1 MADLRGEGFIYGLK
15 GLKKGAEGIK
25 KGIDWFRSLGKEAEK
40 AKAVASKVKLA
51 PRQRLQ
57 VKMQQAA
64 KEPTAEEIAQMQH
77 QQRVNARISKN
88 AGGNK
93 GLEHNLRLKQKY
105 AEQKFGKEFQDKL
118 IREHNFTPEGAASI
132 TRESQLNM
140 FNKYLKSSGRTPVNL
155 TRAEAEAIN
164 KEVESTLRKD
174 RIQNIE
180 NVRKLAE
187 RYNRMYPELSNKRA
201 AYIASGIAGGIGG
214 IGVVGGT
221 IYNALTSGVPEQS
234 KQPQSKYRYT
244 SNNGWQKLNQ
254 ETGQYEN
261 QQQGFGIDRYGNTN
275 YYDGTNWLTPD
286 QYVQGSNGYIYDN
299 QTGQIIGM
307 ADDTME
313 ARSNGYDNVFDY
325 RAAKAGY
332 NNPEDIKQLQKELGI
347 NADGKWGKQTQ
358 DAFDRAIKNWAY
370 QYDPNSLFS
379 IYQRKTQFG
388 Y

>member
-1 MADLRGEGFIYGLK
+1 MADVREEGFAIGLK
-15 GLKKGAEGIK
+15 GVKNFFNWLG
-25 KGIDWFRSLGKEAEK
+25 SLSKNAGKVEK
-40 AKAVASKVKLA
+40 TVSKVKLA

-57 VKMQQAA
+57 VKMQQVA

-118 IREHNFTPEGAASI
+118 IREHNFTPERAASVA
-132 TRESQLNM
+132 RESQLNS
-140 FNKYLKSSGRTPVNL
+140 FNKYLESSGRTPVNL

-174 RIQNIE
+174 RIQNIK
-180 NVRKLAE
+180 NVEKLAE
-187 RYNRMYPELSNKRA
+187 RYNRMYPEFSPKGA
-201 AYIASGIAGGIGG
+201 AYIAGGIGG
-214 IGVVGGT
+214 TGLLGGMV
-221 IYNALTSGVPEQS
+221 YNALTSGVPEQS

-261 QQQGFGIDRYGNTN
+261 QQREFGIDRYGNTN

-313 ARSNGYDNVFDY
+313 ARSNGYDSVFDY

-347 NADGKWGKQTQ
+347 NVDGKWGKQTQ

>member
-1 MADLRGEGFIYGLK
+1 MANGKEEGLVYFLK
-15 GLKKGAEGIK
+15 GIK
-25 KGIDWFRSLGKEAEK
+25 KGVDWINSLSKNAGKVEK
-40 AKAVASKVKLA
+40 TVSKVKLA

-88 AGGNK
+88 AGDNK

-118 IREHNFTPEGAASI
+118 IREHNFTPERAASVA
-132 TRESQLNM
+132 RESQLNS

-155 TRAEAEAIN
+155 TRAEAKAIN

-174 RIQNIE
+174 RIRNIE
-180 NVRKLAE
+180 NIEKLAE
-187 RYNRMYPELSNKRA
+187 RYNRMYPEFSPKGA
-201 AYIASGIAGGIGG
+201 AYIAGGIGG
-214 IGVVGGT
+214 TGLLGGMV
-221 IYNALTSGVPEQS
+221 YNALTSGVPEQS

-261 QQQGFGIDRYGNTN
+261 QQREFGIDRYGNTN

-299 QTGQIIGM
+299 QTGQIIGT

-313 ARSNGYDNVFDY
+313 ARSNGYDSVFDY

-347 NADGKWGKQTQ
+347 NVDGKWGKQTQ
-358 DAFDRAIKNWAY
+358 DAFDRAIKNWSY

-379 IYQRKTQFG
+379 IYQRKMQFG

>member
-1 MADLRGEGFIYGLK
+1 MADVKEEGFAIGLK
-15 GLKKGAEGIK
+15 GVKNFFNWLG
-25 KGIDWFRSLGKEAEK
+25 SLSKNAGKVEK
-40 AKAVASKVKLA
+40 TVSKVKLA

-88 AGGNK
+88 AGDNK

-105 AEQKFGKEFQDKL
+105 VEQKFGKEFQDKL
-118 IREHNFTPEGAASI
+118 IREHNFTPEEAASI
-132 TRESQLNM
+132 ARESQLNA

-155 TRAEAEAIN
+155 TRAEAKAIN

-174 RIQNIE
+174 RIQNVE
-180 NVRKLAE
+180 NVKKLTE
-187 RYNRMYPELSNKRA
+187 RYNRMYPEFSPKGA
-201 AYIASGIAGGIGG
+201 AYIAGGIGG
-214 IGVVGGT
+214 TGLLGGMV
-221 IYNALTSGVPEQS
+221 YNALTSGVPEQS

-261 QQQGFGIDRYGNTN
+261 QQREFGIDRYGNTN

-286 QYVQGSNGYIYDN
+286 QYIQGSNGYIYDN

-313 ARSNGYDNVFDY
+313 ARSNGYDSVFDY

-358 DAFDRAIKNWAY
+358 DAFDRAIKNWSY

-379 IYQRKTQFG
+379 IYQRKMQFG

>member
-1 MADLRGEGFIYGLK
+1 MADVKEEGFIYGLK
-15 GLKKGAEGIK
+15 GLRQGAEGVK
-25 KGIDWFRSLGKEAEK
+25 NFFNWLGSLSKNAGKVEK
-40 AKAVASKVKLA
+40 TVSKVKLA

-105 AEQKFGKEFQDKL
+105 VEQKFGKEFQDKL
-118 IREHNFTPEGAASI
+118 IREHNFTPEAAEQSA
-132 TRESQLNM
+132 RESQLNA

-155 TRAEAEAIN
+155 TRAEAKAIN

-180 NVRKLAE
+180 NVKKLEE
-187 RYNRMYPELSNKRA
+187 RYNRMYPEFSPKGA
-201 AYIASGIAGGIGG
+201 AYIAGGIGG
-214 IGVVGGT
+214 TGLLGGMV
-221 IYNALTSGVPEQS
+221 YNALTSGVPEQS

-261 QQQGFGIDRYGNTN
+261 QQREFGIDRNGNTN

-286 QYVQGSNGYIYDN
+286 QYTQGSNGYIYDN

-313 ARSNGYDNVFDY
+313 ARSNGYDSVFDY

-358 DAFDRAIKNWAY
+358 NAFDRAIKNWSY

-379 IYQRKTQFG
+379 IYQRKMQFG

>member
-1 MADLRGEGFIYGLK
+1 MADVREEGFAIGLK
-15 GLKKGAEGIK
+15 GVKNFFNWLG
-25 KGIDWFRSLGKEAEK
+25 SLSKNAGKVEK
-40 AKAVASKVKLA
+40 TVSKVKLA

-57 VKMQQAA
+57 VKMQQVA

-118 IREHNFTPEGAASI
+118 IREHNFTPERAASVA
-132 TRESQLNM
+132 RESQLNS
-140 FNKYLKSSGRTPVNL
+140 FNKYLESSGRTPVNL

-174 RIQNIE
+174 RIQNIK
-180 NVRKLAE
+180 NVEKLAE
-187 RYNRMYPELSNKRA
+187 RYNRMYPKSSPKGA
-201 AYIASGIAGGIGG
+201 AYIAGGIGSAG
-214 IGVVGGT
+214 IVGGT
-221 IYNALTSGVPEQS
+221 VYNALTSGVPEQS

-261 QQQGFGIDRYGNTN
+261 QQREFGIDRYGNTN

-313 ARSNGYDNVFDY
+313 ARSNGYDSVFDY

>member
-1 MADLRGEGFIYGLK
+1 MANGKEEGLVYFLK
-15 GLKKGAEGIK
+15 GIK
-25 KGIDWFRSLGKEAEK
+25 KGVDWINSLSKNAGKVEK
-40 AKAVASKVKLA
+40 TVSKVKLA

-88 AGGNK
+88 AGDNK

-105 AEQKFGKEFQDKL
+105 VEQKFGKEFQDKL
-118 IREHNFTPEGAASI
+118 IREHNFTPEEAASMA
-132 TRESQLNM
+132 RESQLNA

-155 TRAEAEAIN
+155 TRAEAKAIN

-174 RIQNIE
+174 RIQNVE
-180 NVRKLAE
+180 NVKKLAE
-187 RYNRMYPELSNKRA
+187 RYNRMYPEFSPKGA
-201 AYIASGIAGGIGG
+201 AYIAGGIGG
-214 IGVVGGT
+214 IGLLGGT
-221 IYNALTSGVPEQS
+221 VYNALTSGVPEQS

-261 QQQGFGIDRYGNTN
+261 QQREFGIDRYGNTN

-286 QYVQGSNGYIYDN
+286 QYTQGSNGYIYDN

-313 ARSNGYDNVFDY
+313 ARSNGYDSVFDY

-358 DAFDRAIKNWAY
+358 DAFDRAIKNWSY

-379 IYQRKTQFG
+379 IYQRKMQFG

>member
-1 MADLRGEGFIYGLK
+1 MADVREEGFAIGLK
-15 GLKKGAEGIK
+15 GVKNFFNWLG
-25 KGIDWFRSLGKEAEK
+25 SLSKNAGKVEK
-40 AKAVASKVKLA
+40 TVSKVKLA

-57 VKMQQAA
+57 VKMQQVA

-118 IREHNFTPEGAASI
+118 IREHNFTPERAASVA
-132 TRESQLNM
+132 RESQLNS
-140 FNKYLKSSGRTPVNL
+140 FNKYLESSGRTPVNL

-174 RIQNIE
+174 RIQNIK
-180 NVRKLAE
+180 NVEKLAE
-187 RYNRMYPELSNKRA
+187 RYNRMYPEFSPKGA
-201 AYIASGIAGGIGG
+201 AYIAGGIGSAG
-214 IGVVGGT
+214 IVGGT
-221 IYNALTSGVPEQS
+221 VYNALTSGVPEQS

-261 QQQGFGIDRYGNTN
+261 QQREFGIDRYGNTN

-313 ARSNGYDNVFDY
+313 ARSNGYDSVFDY

-347 NADGKWGKQTQ
+347 NVDGKWGKQTQ

>member
-1 MADLRGEGFIYGLK
+1 MGKLKQKAFDYGLK
-15 GLKKGAEGIK
+15 GARTFADWIRSLSKGAE
-25 KGIDWFRSLGKEAEK
+25 EAEK
-40 AKAVASKVKLA
+40 VEKTVSKVKLA

-88 AGGNK
+88 AGDNK

-105 AEQKFGKEFQDKL
+105 AEQKYGKEFQDKL
-118 IREHNFTPEGAASI
+118 IREHNFTPERAASVA
-132 TRESQLNM
+132 RESQLNA

-174 RIQNIE
+174 RIRNIE
-180 NVRKLAE
+180 NVKKLAE
-187 RYNRMYPELSNKRA
+187 RYNRMYPEFSPKGA
-201 AYIASGIAGGIGG
+201 AYIAGGIGG
-214 IGVVGGT
+214 AGLLGGT
-221 IYNALTSGVPEQS
+221 VYNALTSGVPEQS

-261 QQQGFGIDRYGNTN
+261 QQREFGIDRNGNTN

-286 QYVQGSNGYIYDN
+286 QYIQGSNGYIYDN

-313 ARSNGYDNVFDY
+313 ARSNGYDSVFDY

-332 NNPEDIKQLQKELGI
+332 NSPEEIKQLQKELGI

-358 DAFDRAIKNWAY
+358 DAFDRAIKNWSY

-379 IYQRKTQFG
+379 IYQRKMQYG

>member
-1 MADLRGEGFIYGLK
+1 MASGKEEGLAYLLK
-15 GLKKGAEGIK
+15 GIK
-25 KGIDWFRSLGKEAEK
+25 KGVDLISSFGKNAGKVEK
-40 AKAVASKVKLA
+40 TVSKVKLA

-118 IREHNFTPEGAASI
+118 IREHNFTPEAAEQSA
-132 TRESQLNM
+132 RESQLNA

-174 RIQNIE
+174 RIQNVE
-180 NVRKLAE
+180 NVKKLAE
-187 RYNRMYPELSNKRA
+187 RYNRMYPEFSPKGA
-201 AYIASGIAGGIGG
+201 AYIVGGIGG
-214 IGVVGGT
+214 TGLLGGMV
-221 IYNALTSGVPEQS
+221 YNALTSGVPEQS

-261 QQQGFGIDRYGNTN
+261 QQREFGIDRYGNTN

-299 QTGQIIGM
+299 QTGQIIGT

-313 ARSNGYDNVFDY
+313 AYNNGYDNVFDY

-332 NNPEDIKQLQKELGI
+332 NSPEAVKQLQKELGI
-347 NADGKWGKQTQ
+347 NVDGKWGKQTQ

>member
-1 MADLRGEGFIYGLK
+1 MADVRGEGFVIGLK
-15 GLKKGAEGIK
+15 GIKKGSEGIK
-25 KGIDWFRSLGKEAEK
+25 KAIDWISSLSKGAEEAEK
-40 AKAVASKVKLA
+40 VGKTVSKVKLA

-88 AGGNK
+88 AGDNK

-118 IREHNFTPEGAASI
+118 IREHNFTPERAASVA
-132 TRESQLNM
+132 RESQLNA

-155 TRAEAEAIN
+155 TRAEAKAIN

-187 RYNRMYPELSNKRA
+187 RYNKMYPEFSPKGA
-201 AYIASGIAGGIGG
+201 AYIAGGIGG
-214 IGVVGGT
+214 IGLLGGT
-221 IYNALTSGVPEQS
+221 VYNALTSGVPEQS

-261 QQQGFGIDRYGNTN
+261 QQREFGIDRYGNTN

-313 ARSNGYDNVFDY
+313 ARSNGYDSVFDY

-332 NNPEDIKQLQKELGI
+332 NSPEEIKQLQKELGI
-347 NADGKWGKQTQ
+347 NVDGKWGKQTQ

>member
-1 MADLRGEGFIYGLK
+1 MADVKGEGLALSLK
-15 GLKKGAEGIK
+15 GIK
-25 KGIDWFRSLGKEAEK
+25 KGSEVVKNFFDWLGSLSKNAGKVEK
-40 AKAVASKVKLA
+40 TVSKVKLA

-88 AGGNK
+88 AGDNK

-118 IREHNFTPEGAASI
+118 IREHNFTPERAASVA
-132 TRESQLNM
+132 RESQLNS

-174 RIQNIE
+174 RIRNIE
-180 NVRKLAE
+180 NIKKLEE
-187 RYNRMYPELSNKRA
+187 RYNRMYPEFSPKGA
-201 AYIASGIAGGIGG
+201 AYIAGSIGG
-214 IGVVGGT
+214 IGLLGGT
-221 IYNALTSGVPEQS
+221 VYNALTSGVPEQS

-261 QQQGFGIDRYGNTN
+261 QQREFGIDRNGNTN

-286 QYVQGSNGYIYDN
+286 QYIQGSNGYIYDN

-313 ARSNGYDNVFDY
+313 ARSNGYDSVFDY

-347 NADGKWGKQTQ
+347 NVDGKWGKQTQ
-358 DAFDRAIKNWAY
+358 DAFDRAIKNWSY

-379 IYQRKTQFG
+379 IYQRKMQYG

>member
-1 MADLRGEGFIYGLK
+1 MADVQEEGFAIGLK
-15 GLKKGAEGIK
+15 GVKNFFNWLG
-25 KGIDWFRSLGKEAEK
+25 SLSKNAGKVEK
-40 AKAVASKVKLA
+40 TVSKVKLA

-88 AGGNK
+88 AGDNK

-118 IREHNFTPEGAASI
+118 IREHNFTPEEAASI
-132 TRESQLNM
+132 ARESQLNA

-155 TRAEAEAIN
+155 TRAEAKAIN

-174 RIQNIE
+174 RIQNVK
-180 NVRKLAE
+180 NVEKLAE
-187 RYNRMYPELSNKRA
+187 RYNRMYPEFSPKGA
-201 AYIASGIAGGIGG
+201 AYIAGGIGG
-214 IGVVGGT
+214 TGLLGGMV
-221 IYNALTSGVPEQS
+221 YNALTSGVSEQS

-261 QQQGFGIDRYGNTN
+261 QQREFGIDRYGNTN

-286 QYVQGSNGYIYDN
+286 QYIQGSNGYIYDN

-313 ARSNGYDNVFDY
+313 ARSNGYDSVFDY

-358 DAFDRAIKNWAY
+358 DAFDRAIKNWSY

>member
-1 MADLRGEGFIYGLK
+1 MANVKEEGFGLVLK
-15 GLKKGAEGIK
+15 GIKKGSEGIK
-25 KGIDWFRSLGKEAEK
+25 KFFDWLGSLSKNAGEVEK
-40 AKAVASKVKLA
+40 TASKVKLA

-64 KEPTAEEIAQMQH
+64 KEPTAEEIAQRQH

-88 AGGNK
+88 AGDNK
-93 GLEHNLRLKQKY
+93 GLEHNLRLRQKY
-105 AEQKFGKEFQDKL
+105 AEQKYGKEFQDKL
-118 IREHNFTPEGAASI
+118 IREHNFTPERAASVA
-132 TRESQLNM
+132 RESQLNA

-155 TRAEAEAIN
+155 TRAETEAIN

-174 RIQNIE
+174 RIRNIE
-180 NVRKLAE
+180 NVEKLAE
-187 RYNRMYPELSNKRA
+187 RYNRMYPEFSPKGA
-201 AYIASGIAGGIGG
+201 AYIAGGIGG
-214 IGVVGGT
+214 IGLLGGT
-221 IYNALTSGVPEQS
+221 VYNALTSGVPEQS
-234 KQPQSKYRYT
+234 KQSQPKYRYT

-261 QQQGFGIDRYGNTN
+261 QQREFGIDRNGNTN

-286 QYVQGSNGYIYDN
+286 QYIQGSNGYIYDN

-313 ARSNGYDNVFDY
+313 ARSNGYDSVFDY

-358 DAFDRAIKNWAY
+358 DAFDRAIKNWSY

-379 IYQRKTQFG
+379 IYQRKMQYG

>member
-1 MADLRGEGFIYGLK
+1 MASGKGEGLNIALK
-15 GLKKGAEGIK
+15 GLKKGSEGIK
-25 KGIDWFRSLGKEAEK
+25 KGIDWLRSLGEEAEK
-40 AKAVASKVKLA
+40 VKVAAPKVKLA

-88 AGGNK
+88 AGDNK

-105 AEQKFGKEFQDKL
+105 VEQKFGKEFQDKL
-118 IREHNFTPEGAASI
+118 IREYNFTPERAASVA
-132 TRESQLNM
+132 RESQLNA

-155 TRAEAEAIN
+155 TRAEAKAIN

-180 NVRKLAE
+180 NVKKLEE
-187 RYNRMYPELSNKRA
+187 RYNRMYPEFSPKGA
-201 AYIASGIAGGIGG
+201 AYIAGGIGG
-214 IGVVGGT
+214 TGLLGGMV
-221 IYNALTSGVPEQS
+221 YNALTSGVPEQS

-261 QQQGFGIDRYGNTN
+261 QQREFGIDRYGNIN

-313 ARSNGYDNVFDY
+313 ARSNGYDSVFDY

-347 NADGKWGKQTQ
+347 NVDGKWGKQTQ

>member
-1 MADLRGEGFIYGLK
+1 MADVREEGFIQTLK
-15 GLKKGAEGIK
+15 GIKKGSEGIK
-25 KGIDWFRSLGKEAEK
+25 KFFDWLGSLSKNAGEVEK
-40 AKAVASKVKLA
+40 TVSKVKLA

-64 KEPTAEEIAQMQH
+64 KEPPAEEIAQMQH

-88 AGGNK
+88 AGDNK
-93 GLEHNLRLKQKY
+93 GLEHNLRLRQKY
-105 AEQKFGKEFQDKL
+105 AESKFGKEYQDKL
-118 IREHNFTPEGAASI
+118 IKEYKFTPEEAAE
-132 TRESQLNM
+132 RAHNDQLNA
-140 FNKYLKSSGRTPVNL
+140 FNEYLKSSGRTPVNL
-155 TRAEAEAIN
+155 TRAETEAIN
-164 KEVESTLRKD
+164 KEVASTLRRN
-174 RIQNIE
+174 RIQNAE
-180 NVRKLAE
+180 KLAE
-187 RYNRMYPELSNKRA
+187 RYNRMYPEFSPKGA
-201 AYIASGIAGGIGG
+201 AYIAGGIGG
-214 IGVVGGT
+214 IGLLGGT
-221 IYNALTSGVPEQS
+221 VYNALTSGVPEQS

-261 QQQGFGIDRYGNTN
+261 QQREFGIDRNGNTN

-286 QYVQGSNGYIYDN
+286 QYIQGSNGYIYDN

-313 ARSNGYDNVFDY
+313 ARSNGYDSVFDY

-332 NNPEDIKQLQKELGI
+332 NSPEEIKQLQKELGI

>member
-1 MADLRGEGFIYGLK
+1 MGKVGERIEKGVNKINQKLELLPNKTRNMMAKLGGGEKKIIELRQASPELMKARQELEAARQSEKALVGRSTKWKNPGSARNQKRLSDAAN
-15 GLKKGAEGIK
+15 LTAGARKNFTRTKEQVTQDALRRVRNRGIK
-25 KGIDWFRSLGKEAEK
+25 RFSTVNILGA
-40 AKAVASKVKLA
+40 L
-51 PRQRLQ
+51 
-57 VKMQQAA
+57 
-64 KEPTAEEIAQMQH
+64 
-77 QQRVNARISKN
+77 
-88 AGGNK
+88 
-93 GLEHNLRLKQKY
+93 GL
-105 AEQKFGKEFQDKL
+105 
-118 IREHNFTPEGAASI
+118 
-132 TRESQLNM
+132 
-140 FNKYLKSSGRTPVNL
+140 
-155 TRAEAEAIN
+155 
-164 KEVESTLRKD
+164 
-174 RIQNIE
+174 
-180 NVRKLAE
+180 
-187 RYNRMYPELSNKRA
+187 
-201 AYIASGIAGGIGG
+201 
-214 IGVVGGT
+214 GT
-221 IYNALTSGVPEQS
+221 YNALTSGVPEQS

-261 QQQGFGIDRYGNTN
+261 QQREFGIDRYGNTN

-313 ARSNGYDNVFDY
+313 ARSNGYDSVFDY

-370 QYDPNSLFS
+370 QYDPNNLFS

>member
-1 MADLRGEGFIYGLK
+1 MADVREEGFAIGLK
-15 GLKKGAEGIK
+15 GVKNFFNWLG
-25 KGIDWFRSLGKEAEK
+25 SLSKNAGKVEK
-40 AKAVASKVKLA
+40 TVSKVKLA

-88 AGGNK
+88 AGDNK

-118 IREHNFTPEGAASI
+118 IREHNFTPEEAASMA
-132 TRESQLNM
+132 RESQLNS

-155 TRAEAEAIN
+155 TRAEAKAIN

-174 RIQNIE
+174 RIRNIE
-180 NVRKLAE
+180 NIEKLAE
-187 RYNRMYPELSNKRA
+187 RYNRMYPEFSPKGA
-201 AYIASGIAGGIGG
+201 AYIAGGIGG
-214 IGVVGGT
+214 TGLLGGMV
-221 IYNALTSGVPEQS
+221 YNALTSGVPEQS

-261 QQQGFGIDRYGNTN
+261 QQREFGIDRYGNTN

-299 QTGQIIGM
+299 QTGQIIGT

-313 ARSNGYDNVFDY
+313 ARSNGYDSVFDY

-347 NADGKWGKQTQ
+347 NVDGKWGKQTQ
-358 DAFDRAIKNWAY
+358 DAFDRAIKNWSY

>member
-1 MADLRGEGFIYGLK
+1 MADVREEGFIYGLK
-15 GLKKGAEGIK
+15 GLKKGSEGIK
-25 KGIDWFRSLGKEAEK
+25 KGIDWIMSLSKGAEK
-40 AKAVASKVKLA
+40 AKVAAPKVKLA

-57 VKMQQAA
+57 VKMQQAT
-64 KEPTAEEIAQMQH
+64 KEPTAEEIAQRQH

-93 GLEHNLRLKQKY
+93 GLEHNLRLRQKY

-118 IREHNFTPEGAASI
+118 IREHNFTPEEAASRA
-132 TRESQLNM
+132 RESQLNS

-155 TRAEAEAIN
+155 THAEAEAIN
-164 KEVESTLRKD
+164 KEVASTLRED
-174 RIQNIE
+174 RIR
-180 NVRKLAE
+180 NVEKLAE
-187 RYNRMYPELSNKRA
+187 RYNRMYPEFSPKGA
-201 AYIASGIAGGIGG
+201 AYI
-214 IGVVGGT
+214 VGGLGGT
-221 IYNALTSGVPEQS
+221 GLLGGMVYNALTSGVPEQS

-261 QQQGFGIDRYGNTN
+261 QQREFGIDRYGNTN

-286 QYVQGSNGYIYDN
+286 QYIQGSNGYIYDN

-332 NNPEDIKQLQKELGI
+332 NSPEDIKQLQKELGI

-358 DAFDRAIKNWAY
+358 DAFDRAIKNWSY

-379 IYQRKTQFG
+379 IYQRKMQYG

>member
-1 MADLRGEGFIYGLK
+1 MADLREEGYALSLK
-15 GLKKGAEGIK
+15 GVKNFFNWLG
-25 KGIDWFRSLGKEAEK
+25 SLSKNAGKVEK
-40 AKAVASKVKLA
+40 TVSKVKLA

-88 AGGNK
+88 AGDNK

-105 AEQKFGKEFQDKL
+105 AEQKFGKEYKNKL
-118 IREHNFTPEGAASI
+118 IKEYNFTPEAAEQSA
-132 TRESQLNM
+132 RESQLNA

-164 KEVESTLRKD
+164 KEVASTLKKD
-174 RIQNIE
+174 RIQNVE
-180 NVRKLAE
+180 NVKKLAE
-187 RYNRMYPELSNKRA
+187 RYNRMYPEFSPKGA
-201 AYIASGIAGGIGG
+201 AYIAGGIGG
-214 IGVVGGT
+214 IGLLGGT
-221 IYNALTSGVPEQS
+221 VYNALTSGVPEQS

-313 ARSNGYDNVFDY
+313 ARSNGYDSVFDY

-358 DAFDRAIKNWAY
+358 DAFDRAIKNWSY

>member
-1 MADLRGEGFIYGLK
+1 MADVREEGFAIGLK
-15 GLKKGAEGIK
+15 GVKNFFNWLG
-25 KGIDWFRSLGKEAEK
+25 SLSKNAGKVEK
-40 AKAVASKVKLA
+40 TVSKVKLA

-57 VKMQQAA
+57 VKMQQVA

-118 IREHNFTPEGAASI
+118 IREHNFTPERAVSVA
-132 TRESQLNM
+132 RESQLNS
-140 FNKYLKSSGRTPVNL
+140 FNKYLESSGRTPVNL

-174 RIQNIE
+174 RIQNIK
-180 NVRKLAE
+180 NVEKLAE
-187 RYNRMYPELSNKRA
+187 RYNRMYPESSPKGA
-201 AYIASGIAGGIGG
+201 AYIAGGIGSAG
-214 IGVVGGT
+214 IVGGT
-221 IYNALTSGVPEQS
+221 VYNALTSGVPEQS

-261 QQQGFGIDRYGNTN
+261 QQREFGIDRYGNTN

-313 ARSNGYDNVFDY
+313 ARSNGYDSVFDY

>member
-1 MADLRGEGFIYGLK
+1 MADVREEGFAIGLK
-15 GLKKGAEGIK
+15 GVKNFFNWLG
-25 KGIDWFRSLGKEAEK
+25 SLSKNAGKVEK
-40 AKAVASKVKLA
+40 TVSKVKLA
-51 PRQRLQ
+51 PRKRLQ

-93 GLEHNLRLKQKY
+93 GLEHNLRLRQKY

-118 IREHNFTPEGAASI
+118 IREHNFTPEEAANKA
-132 TRESQLNM
+132 RESQLNT

-155 TRAEAEAIN
+155 TRAEAKAIN

-174 RIQNIE
+174 RIRNIE
-180 NVRKLAE
+180 NVEKLAE
-187 RYNRMYPELSNKRA
+187 RYNRMYPEFSPKGA
-201 AYIASGIAGGIGG
+201 AYIAGGIGG
-214 IGVVGGT
+214 IGLLGGT
-221 IYNALTSGVPEQS
+221 VYNALTSGVPEQS

-261 QQQGFGIDRYGNTN
+261 QQREFGIDRYGNTN

-313 ARSNGYDNVFDY
+313 ARSNGYNSVFDY

-347 NADGKWGKQTQ
+347 NVDGKWGKQTQ